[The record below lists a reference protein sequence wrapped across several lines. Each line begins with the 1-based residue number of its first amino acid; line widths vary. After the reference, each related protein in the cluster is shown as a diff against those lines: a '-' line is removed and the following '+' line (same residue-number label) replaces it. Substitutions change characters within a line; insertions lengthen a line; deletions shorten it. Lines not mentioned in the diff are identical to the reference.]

1 MGFSILFQTYA
12 LDLEPRITKTAAG
25 LREQIL
31 LDFDS
36 DSSNSSDNDK
46 RDEAENSR
54 RIPSHSTTNSL
65 DTSSAANSFPT
76 LSANR
81 KLEPGTLKKNLPVA
95 KKKSFN
101 QEKLVIKKDP
111 VRVTK
116 KDPMRRVEKKD
127 PLRMVEKKDPLRMME
142 SKDPLRVVKRAKEL
156 FIKVEKM
163 DPLRMVEK
171 KDPLRM
177 IESKDPVRVGKRAKE
192 LFIKVE
198 KMDPLTVKKM
208 LEEDPLRGVNKKKKD
223 PLGVLKS
230 LAKDPL
236 GSPSEEKR
244 DLVRVVK
251 KDKMGPLGGEE
262 KDSIKDKVV
271 ETKVDLLW
279 VVEGI
284 STGSSFNV
292 AIPKEGQGRT
302 RIPVVVVKTEPEE
315 VEGKKHPCHICDKLF
330 SSRGSL
336 YTHRR
341 THYGIRPFGCNHC
354 EHTFYAK
361 SNLKIHMKRHHI
373 DEQARKGSRF

>member
-12 LDLEPRITKTAAG
+12 LDLEPSITKTAAG

-127 PLRMVEKKDPLRMME
+127 PLRMME

-163 DPLRMVEK
+163 DPL
-171 KDPLRM
+171 
-177 IESKDPVRVGKRAKE
+177 
-192 LFIKVE
+192 
-198 KMDPLTVKKM
+198 TVKKM
-208 LEEDPLRGVNKKKKD
+208 LQEDPLRGVNTKKKD

-236 GSPSEEKR
+236 GSPSEEKK

-284 STGSSFNV
+284 STGSSLNLA
-292 AIPKEGQGRT
+292 AIPKKGQRRT

-354 EHTFYAK
+354 EHTFYSK